1 MVKNG
6 IYSFFRGLSM
16 GKTLLPVGSSGVL
29 EIYHPSPD
37 QSRLSKKPILGLN
50 RQKKNK
56 DHFTPILQHPSALTW
71 DSRLRVMATKSYLGT
86 LHFL

>member
-1 MVKNG
+1 
-6 IYSFFRGLSM
+6 M

-50 RQKKNK
+50 RQNKNK
-56 DHFTPILQHPSALTW
+56 NHFTPILQHPSARAKKRAEALVKDLTK
-71 DSRLRVMATKSYLGT
+71 T
-86 LHFL
+86 

>member
-1 MVKNG
+1 
-6 IYSFFRGLSM
+6 M

-29 EIYHPSPD
+29 EIYHPWTD

-56 DHFTPILQHPSALTW
+56 DHFTPILQHPSALSEKQKL
-71 DSRLRVMATKSYLGT
+71 DMPCIGIICIVSNN
-86 LHFL
+86 